1 MAVKVQELL
10 QRLADV
16 LFISKDS
23 PIRSALELLKDGAV
37 LRVRAPGGSITG
49 QKVDGDIAIVAPESV
64 EPLFEII
71 RRLVAG
77 EKYVIGLHASERLEE
92 RGIMEWQV
100 VAGLPDAELIASRSD
115 AKPNPAV
122 EVRISLPDGTEFK
135 AVWSLLRQSG
145 VAKLVTVHFF
155 DRG

>member
-1 MAVKVQELL
+1 M
-10 QRLADV
+10 
-16 LFISKDS
+16 
-23 PIRSALELLKDGAV
+23 
-37 LRVRAPGGSITG
+37 
-49 QKVDGDIAIVAPESV
+49 
-64 EPLFEII
+64 EPLFETI
-71 RRLVAG
+71 RRLVAE

-100 VAGLPDAELIASRSD
+100 VAGLPDAELITSRAD
-115 AKPNPAV
+115 AKPNPAI
-122 EVRISLPDGTEFK
+122 EVRSCLPDGTEFK